1 MNLTNDNVDGCQ
13 QIAAAGGLQSV
24 ASLLV
29 ARCPLPQSNA
39 SGHEKRS
46 PSSKGPGQRDRPA
59 GNGVSVR
66 DPPKVGVGKAQGKER
81 ETEHRPG
88 EREENGHGGRVRR
101 VRKGLD
107 GIGDSLETEQPEEG
121 PGGTAPPSD
130 DVMDDADV
138 SKERAL
144 VAVSKSAEVWEGP
157 SEDLDLV
164 TVVLALLVNLVEKD
178 RGNRAALAAL
188 DFPVE
193 RALPGK
199 PLEGRERAG
208 LVAFLCALFLSKKG
222 AGAKA
227 ESAENEAAA
236 FEVRGFEP
244 AQGSQTAAFRSEFE
258 PSRSC
263 FQQKPLCFLHA
274 APMQSFKNRHLKRHE
289 GVANLPLS
297 RFI

>member
-29 ARCPLPQSNA
+29 ARCPLPQSKA
-39 SGHEKRS
+39 SRHEKPL
-46 PSSKGPGQRDRPA
+46 PSLKGPRQRNMA
-59 GNGVSVR
+59 AENGGSVR
-66 DPPKVGVGKAQGKER
+66 DSPKAGVGKAQGKES

-88 EREENGHGGRVRR
+88 EREDNGHGGSVRI

-107 GIGDSLETEQPEEG
+107 GIGDSLKTEQPEKG
-121 PGGTAPPSD
+121 PGNSVSPND

-138 SKERAL
+138 SEERAL

-178 RGNRAALAAL
+178 HGNRSALAAL
-188 DFPVE
+188 DFPVR
-193 RALPGK
+193 RALPGE
-199 PLEGRERAG
+199 PLEGPERVG

-236 FEVRGFEP
+236 FEVR
-244 AQGSQTAAFRSEFE
+244 
-258 PSRSC
+258 
-263 FQQKPLCFLHA
+263 
-274 APMQSFKNRHLKRHE
+274 
-289 GVANLPLS
+289 
-297 RFI
+297 